1 MNISCVMR
9 RRSKTKNEKLK
20 NRNADKCLNVGVNEL
35 ALSGPFEAFVKGCSP
50 FTVVADIG
58 IIP

>member
-1 MNISCVMR
+1 MDIYCAMR

-35 ALSGPFEAFVKGCSP
+35 APSGPL
-50 FTVVADIG
+50 
-58 IIP
+58 